1 MIMVLWITL
10 IAYLAIMI
18 GIGIY
23 CRKKTSNVSE
33 FVLGGRS
40 IGPWFTAFAYGTSYF
55 SAVVFIGYAG
65 QFGWAYGASATWIGI
80 GNAVIGSL
88 LAWVLL
94 GKRTRIMSKYLEA
107 STMPE
112 FFEKRYNS
120 KTLKTASAVIIFI
133 FLIPYTASVYNGLS
147 RLFESAFHIPY
158 SVCIIAM
165 AVFTAIYVILGGY
178 HATALN
184 DFVQGIIML
193 VGIAAVVICSVN
205 YKGGLSAAM
214 GALGEIPDASGKT
227 GVFNSI
233 IGPDPINLIGVVI
246 LTSLGTWGLPQMVQK
261 FYAIKDDAAIKRG
274 SIISTLFAFVVAGG
288 SYFLGGFGRLY
299 ATIDPNETGK
309 TLINVSASGKPEY
322 DAIIPSMMG
331 EALPELLYGVLIVLV
346 LSASMSTLSSLVL
359 TSSSTMTIDL
369 IKPFKKDMGE
379 KKQVLFIRV
388 FIIAFLAL
396 SVVLAMNKNAYITT
410 LMSISWGALAGSFLA
425 PFLWGLFSK
434 KISKASVGVCFAW
447 GVGVTLVHTIC
458 FSMGWFPELTSSVAS
473 MGWKLNIMSPL
484 NCGAFTMLSSLIICP
499 LVSLFTMKKN
509 GSDSAAAESA
519 FKCYETK

>member
-1 MIMVLWITL
+1 MGLWLIL
-10 IAYLAIMI
+10 IAYLAVMI

-23 CRKKTSNVSE
+23 CRKMTSNVND

-80 GNAVIGSL
+80 GNAIIGSL
-88 LAWVLL
+88 LAWMIL
-94 GKRTRIMSKYLEA
+94 GKRTRIMTKYLQA

-112 FFEKRYNS
+112 YFEKRYDS
-120 KTLKTASAVIIFI
+120 KSLKTAAAIIIFI

-147 RLFESAFHIPY
+147 RLFESAFHVPY
-158 SVCIIAM
+158 SVCIIGM
-165 AVFTAIYVILGGY
+165 AVFTAVYVILGGY
-178 HATALN
+178 RATALN
-184 DFVQGIIML
+184 DFIQGVIML
-193 VGIAAVVICSVN
+193 IGIAAVVFCAVN

-214 GALGEIPDASGKT
+214 GALGDIPDANGNT
-227 GVFNSI
+227 GIYNSI
-233 IGPDPINLIGVVI
+233 AGPDPVNLIGVVI

-274 SIISTLFAFVVAGG
+274 SIISTIFAFVVAGG

-299 ATIDPNETGK
+299 VTTDPNEAGK
-309 TLINVSASGKPEY
+309 ALLNKTASGKLEF
-322 DAIIPSMMG
+322 DAIIPTMMG
-331 EALPELLYGVLIVLV
+331 EALPELLFGLLIVLV

-369 IKPFKKDMGE
+369 IKPVKKDFDE
-379 KKQVLFIRV
+379 KQQVFYIRV
-388 FIIAFLAL
+388 FIVAFLAL
-396 SVVLAMNKNAYITT
+396 SVILAMNKNTYITT

-434 KISKASVGVCFAW
+434 KISKFAVGFCMVW
-447 GVGVTLVHTIC
+447 GVGITLIHTAL
-458 FSMGWFPELTSSVAS
+458 FSMGWFPDVTASVAA

-484 NCGAFTMLSSLIICP
+484 NCGAFTMLSTLVLCP
-499 LVSLFTMKKN
+499 LISAVTMKKD
-509 GSDSAAAESA
+509 GSDLAAAESA
-519 FKCYETK
+519 FKCYTEAE

>member
-1 MIMVLWITL
+1 MVLWLTL
-10 IAYLAIMI
+10 IAYLILMI
-18 GIGIY
+18 GIGFY

-65 QFGWAYGASATWIGI
+65 QFGWLYGSSATWIGI
-80 GNAVIGSL
+80 GNAIIGSL
-88 LAWVLL
+88 LAWVIL
-94 GKRTRIMSKYLEA
+94 GKRTRIMTKYLSA

-112 FFEKRYNS
+112 YFEKRYNS
-120 KTLKTASAVIIFI
+120 KALKIAAAVIIFI

-158 SVCIIAM
+158 SVCIIGM
-165 AVFTAIYVILGGY
+165 AIFTAIYVILGGY

-193 VGIAAVVICSVN
+193 VGIAAVVICAVN
-205 YKGGLSAAM
+205 YKGGLSEAM
-214 GALGEIPDASGKT
+214 TTLGTIPDSNGNT
-227 GVFNSI
+227 GTLNSL

-246 LTSLGTWGLPQMVQK
+246 LTSLGTWGLPQMVTK

-299 ATIDPNETGK
+299 ATTDPNEAGK

-322 DAIIPSMMG
+322 DAIVPAMLN
-331 EALPELLYGVLIVLV
+331 EALPTLLLGVLIVLV

-369 IKPFKKDMGE
+369 IKPVKKDMDE
-379 KKQVLFIRV
+379 KKQVLYIRV
-388 FIIAFLAL
+388 FIVAFLAL
-396 SVVLAMNKNAYITT
+396 SVILAMNKNTYITT

-434 KISKASVGVCFAW
+434 KVSKTAVGFCFAW
-447 GVGVTLVHTIC
+447 GVGITVIHTVC
-458 FSMGWFPELTSSVAS
+458 FSLGWFPDLTAAVKAL
-473 MGWKLNIMSPL
+473 GWKLNIMSPL
-484 NCGAFTMLSSLIICP
+484 NCGAFTMLSTLILCP
-499 LVSLFTMKKN
+499 VISRFTMKKD
-509 GSDSAAAESA
+509 GSDAAASEEA
-519 FKCYETK
+519 FKCYAE